1 MLSGFIKNGV
11 ILIMSHEQSSKLQ
24 LLKLK
29 AYVLGEL
36 NGHRLHINTQ
46 TMLEKINE
54 LLKELNDG

>member
-1 MLSGFIKNGV
+1 M
-11 ILIMSHEQSSKLQ
+11 LIMSDEQSSQLQ

-46 TMLEKINE
+46 TMLGKINE
-54 LLKELNDG
+54 LLKELNNG